1 MAQSI
6 SLNFLLH
13 SSLSLFLRNTFSFLS
28 HQLSRSHELLFQF
41 ITTNSLFFQSCL
53 RPTIDALTSHHIH
66 VQLKSSPAQ
75 EKSFLSQKKEFLQI
89 FVLQRSTFFFAKSL
103 LKIIAFRVLQ
113 KIYFATGSI
122 HWTAVCNFLALSYI
136 NTWIG
141 LISIFLTYKYHKDGQ
156 IRKKIMTYIHFKH
169 FGKQWK
175 DDVGEYFSNSHT
187 LIPSL
192 TGE

>member
-13 SSLSLFLRNTFSFLS
+13 SSISLFLRNNFSFLS

-89 FVLQRSTFFFAKSL
+89 FVLQRSTFFCQKSFENHRFQSFAKNLLRDWFDSL
-103 LKIIAFRVLQ
+103 NSSLQ
-113 KIYFATGSI
+113 FFGTELYQYMNWPDKYF
-122 HWTAVCNFLALSYI
+122 SYI
-136 NTWIG
+136 
-141 LISIFLTYKYHKDGQ
+141 
-156 IRKKIMTYIHFKH
+156 
-169 FGKQWK
+169 
-175 DDVGEYFSNSHT
+175 
-187 LIPSL
+187 
-192 TGE
+192 